1 MKLKTFR
8 NEYGLLEF
16 NYHIDNSY
24 KTPINILELLIET
37 KEIDNI
43 KEELSDSFFIET
55 KECTYVYVSFNVEEC
70 YLVNNDLLLV
80 VCIK

>member
-1 MKLKTFR
+1 MKLNTFKK
-8 NEYGLLEF
+8 EYGLLEF

-37 KEIDNI
+37 NDTDEIR
-43 KEELSDSFFIET
+43 EELGGSFLIET
-55 KECTYVYVSFNVEEC
+55 EDYTYKYNDFNVEEC

>member
-1 MKLKTFR
+1 MKLNTFKK
-8 NEYGLLEF
+8 EYELLEF

-37 KEIDNI
+37 NEIDNI
-43 KEELSDSFFIET
+43 REELGGSFLIET
-55 KECTYVYVSFNVEEC
+55 ENYIYEYNGFNIEEC
-70 YLVNNDLLLV
+70 YLVNNDLTLI

>member
-16 NYHIDNSY
+16 NYHIDSSY

-55 KECTYVYVSFNVEEC
+55 KEYTYVYVGFNVEEC